1 MTTAAHAGR
10 TRRERGGPWVW
21 MQARVSPSLKDRA
34 RRGAAARGVTLSR
47 YMELLIEDDAVA
59 DTCTNPGPPEDQLN
73 LSA

>member
-1 MTTAAHAGR
+1 
-10 TRRERGGPWVW
+10 

-59 DTCTNPGPPEDQLN
+59 DTCTSPGPPEEQLN